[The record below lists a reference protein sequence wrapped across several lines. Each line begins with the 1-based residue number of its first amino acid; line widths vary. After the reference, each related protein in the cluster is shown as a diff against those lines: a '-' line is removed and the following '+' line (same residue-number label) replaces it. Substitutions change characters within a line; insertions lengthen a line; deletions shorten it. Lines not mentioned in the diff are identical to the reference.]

1 MMLLQPSEPLA
12 VEFEGRSPE
21 QAVARARK
29 VLGYEVELRCWKARK
44 GGIFGFFA
52 RETFF
57 AGLTSPESVS
67 KEAKSGAKASSLDVT
82 KERSAAEDDWAAQLL
97 KYAERTT
104 LLDLVEQTSDPVT
117 LGSALVHDAVFSDV
131 LSEAE
136 ATLGRIGLIDVG
148 VAEKTMP
155 AKDPYEIVFPK
166 PQIIGGLREGLARI
180 GLAAVYQPPE
190 SEASLDGLFRSLAA
204 LPAARAI
211 PNAGGST
218 IVVVGGTDDALE
230 AARGVVKTL
239 GTESCEPL
247 ALERSDSARLQVVF
261 RQCAKKL
268 SVVVV
273 EAPVGSRALA
283 EAVDWIEQLRPD
295 YILGSVPATAKR
307 SDIIRWCDR
316 IGHVDSLAVS
326 SLGETATPGEVLGE
340 IPIAFIDG
348 APATTLR
355 WVNVLLGALLE
366 S

>member
-12 VEFEGRSPE
+12 VEFEGRTPE

-29 VLGYEVELRCWKARK
+29 VLGNEVELRCWKARR

-52 RETFF
+52 RETFV
-57 AGLTSPESVS
+57 AGMCSPENVS
-67 KEAKSGAKASSLDVT
+67 KETKYAAKVSSLDVP
-82 KERSAAEDDWAAQLL
+82 KECSAPEDDWAAQLL

-104 LLDLVEQTSDPVT
+104 LTDLVEKTSDPVT
-117 LGSALVHDAVFSDV
+117 LGSAQAHDVVFSD
-131 LSEAE
+131 LLFEAE
-136 ATLGRIGLIDVG
+136 ATLGRIGIVDG
-148 VAEKTMP
+148 GAAEESLP
-155 AKDPYEIVFPK
+155 AKECEIALPEAHS
-166 PQIIGGLREGLARI
+166 ISGLREGLAGI
-180 GLAAVYQPPE
+180 GLAEAYQPPE
-190 SEASLDGLFRSLAA
+190 REASLDGLFRSLAA
-204 LPAARAI
+204 LPLARDI
-211 PNAGGST
+211 PSTGGST

-239 GTESCEPL
+239 GTESCAPL
-247 ALERSDSARLQVVF
+247 ALERSDSARLHVVF

-273 EAPVGSRALA
+273 EAPVGSSALA

-295 YILGSVPATAKR
+295 YVLGAVPATAKR

-326 SLGETATPGEVLGE
+326 SLDKTATPGEVLGE
-340 IPIAFIDG
+340 IPIAYIDG